1 MGRTIGV
8 FHVIVVMLAFGL
20 TSNAQVT
27 TGAISGTVTDSTGA
41 VLPGANI
48 VILNEDT
55 GISRTVE
62 ADAAGRYSATTLS
75 LGNYR
80 VTASLAGFQT
90 QIHSGI
96 LLTLGRVAV
105 VDMELQVGAIT
116 QTVEVTGEAPLVQTT
131 DATVGYLVNDTTI
144 RELPLNGRDLSQLIL
159 LNPGVGEA
167 MNASRTNAYNG
178 WGKKMSISGARGQ
191 DNAYFLDGSYIGDM
205 NRHAPAGPSGALL
218 GAETVREFQV
228 LTNSYSAQYG
238 RQLGGVITAVTKSG
252 TNAFHGSAYE
262 FHRNDNLDAARWE
275 DNRVGREKPPFVR
288 NQFGANIG
296 GPIAQ
301 DRTFFF
307 AAYEGMRQVESFTKT
322 SVVPDENARMGIL
335 PDETVEVSPIMVPYV
350 AFFPLPSPGGQ
361 VFAANGTAEFIYVA
375 KEPTTENFGQWRVD
389 HQFSDSDS
397 FFARFT
403 ASNAEEIQN
412 RNYPGFEVVRFMGTR
427 LLTLSETHI
436 FSPRMLNTFRA
447 SFNRVDP
454 IDRGIYPDVPQ
465 GLLSIPGQVTPSLSP
480 GTGITSW
487 SGNTKPLDRWV
498 TNRFN
503 FKDDINLTLGSHSM
517 QFGGMME
524 RMQFNMDQPNRPYG
538 EWTFSNL
545 ENFLTVGNVDSR
557 GRTII
562 PRRYRGT
569 PPQFGSSIRGWRQW
583 FFGLYLQDDWQVR
596 PGLTF
601 NLGVRWE
608 PYTPPDEVNGL
619 IANCRQLLDPECTVG
634 APYWENKSWGD
645 IGPRFGFA
653 WSPFQSGRTSV
664 RGGAGLFF
672 IPNDPLV
679 YRITA
684 TRSSPLYTEF
694 RISNPQNFP
703 DGLATIAATERGGGE
718 AQAIPFDNFRSPRAF
733 QYNLNVQQQLGE
745 SNVVTF
751 GFTGNRGISLL
762 TIGDYNTPLATF
774 NGTSLEVPAD
784 AVRLNPN
791 FEGIIYF
798 ATNAN
803 SWYNALTV
811 SLQRRFSAGLQMQ
824 LAYTWAKTLSEGDS
838 YSVVDMSGA
847 GPGRVRY
854 VHDLSY
860 DKGLSGWS
868 VANNLRINY
877 SYDLPLGRDWSGAA
891 GHLLG
896 GWQMTGIISL
906 QSGQPFT
913 VNNARGATPGGL
925 DDVGYTTSPNVI
937 SSFTNDQIIQGSP
950 SETPGKNQYFNPAA
964 FSPVEGTFEL
974 GNVGRNTLI
983 GPGLASFDFGLTKNT
998 QLTERWRLQFRTEFF
1013 NAFNRSNF
1021 AKPNTGVFRSRGRP
1035 SASAGFINRTV
1046 TTSRQI
1052 QFGLKLIF

>member
-1 MGRTIGV
+1 MLRTTGV
-8 FHVIVVMLAFGL
+8 FCVIVVMLAFGL
-20 TSNAQVT
+20 KSNAQVT
-27 TGAISGTVTDSTGA
+27 TGTISGTVADSTGA
-41 VLPGANI
+41 VLPGADI

-55 GISRTVE
+55 GISRTVQ

-96 LLTLGRVAV
+96 LLTLGRVAIV
-105 VDMELQVGAIT
+105 NMELQVGAIT

-144 RELPLNGRDLSQLIL
+144 RDMPLNGRDLSQLIL

-178 WGKKMSISGARGQ
+178 WGKKMSISGARAQ

-262 FHRNDNLDAARWE
+262 FHRNENMDAARWE
-275 DNRVGREKPPFVR
+275 DNRVGRDKPAFVR
-288 NQFGANIG
+288 NQFGATVG

-301 DRTFFF
+301 DQTFFF
-307 AAYEGMRQVESFTKT
+307 LAYEGMRQVESFTKT
-322 SVVPDENARMGIL
+322 ATVPDLNARMGIL
-335 PDETVEVSPIMVPYV
+335 PNKTVEVSPTIAPYV
-350 AFFPLPSPGGQ
+350 EFFPLPSSGGQ
-361 VFAANGTAEFIYVA
+361 VFEADGTAEYIFVA
-375 KEPTTENFGQWRVD
+375 KEPTTEDFWQTRID

-403 ASNAEEIQN
+403 ASNAEENQA
-412 RNYPGFEVVRFMGTR
+412 RNYPDFRVIRFMGTR

-436 FSPRMLNTFRA
+436 FSPRALNTFRA

-454 IDRGIYPDVPQ
+454 IDQGLYPDVAEA
-465 GLLSIPGQVTPSLSP
+465 LLSVPGQVTPSLAP
-480 GTGITSW
+480 GSGVTSW

-503 FKDDINLTLGSHSM
+503 FKNDVNLTLGGHSL
-517 QFGGMME
+517 QFGGMIE
-524 RMQFNMDQPNRPYG
+524 RLQFNMDQPNRPYG
-538 EWTFSNL
+538 EWTFRNL
-545 ENFLTVGNVDSR
+545 EAFLKAS
-557 GRTII
+557 

-569 PPQFGSSIRGWRQW
+569 PPQSGSSIRGWRQW
-583 FFGLYLQDDWQVR
+583 FAGLYLQDDWQVR
-596 PGLTF
+596 PGLTL

-619 IANCRQLLDPECTVG
+619 IANCRRLMDPECTVG

-645 IGPRFGFA
+645 IGPRVGFA
-653 WSPFQSGRTSV
+653 WSPFQSGTTSV

-684 TRSSPLYTEF
+684 TRSSPLYTEY
-694 RISNPQNFP
+694 RLSNPKHFP
-703 DGLATIAATERGGGE
+703 DALAEIASREAAGGE

-733 QYNLNVQQQLGE
+733 QYNLNLQQQLGE
-745 SNVVTF
+745 SSVATI

-762 TIGDYNTPLATF
+762 SIGDYNAPLAEF
-774 NGTSLEVPAD
+774 NGTTLEVIGGENAT
-784 AVRLNPN
+784 RFNPN
-791 FEGIIYF
+791 FEGIVYF

-811 SLQRRFSAGLQMQ
+811 SFQRRFAAGLQMQ
-824 LAYTWAKTLSEGDS
+824 VAYTWAKTISEGDS

-854 VHDLSY
+854 AHDMGV

-868 VANNLRINY
+868 VGRNLRMNY

-896 GWQMTGIISL
+896 GWQLTGIISL
-906 QSGQPFT
+906 QDGQPFT
-913 VNNARGATPGGL
+913 VSNARGATPTALSNLGFTQ
-925 DDVGYTTSPNVI
+925 YPNVI

-950 SETPGKNQYFNPAA
+950 SKFPKNQYFNPEA
-964 FSPVEGTFEL
+964 FSAVKGAYEF
-974 GNVGRNTLI
+974 GNVARNTLI
-983 GPGLASFDFGLTKNT
+983 GPGLASFDFGLTKNA
-998 QLTERWRLQFRTEFF
+998 QLTEQWQMQFRAEFF
-1013 NAFNRSNF
+1013 NMFNRPNF
-1021 AKPNTGVFRSRGRP
+1021 AKPNTGVFRSGGRP
-1035 SASAGFINRTV
+1035 AASAGFINSTV

-1052 QFGLKLIF
+1052 QLGLKLVF